1 MKVPTILIVGVLFA
15 GFASA
20 SQAAHYGGGNQP
32 AQPMS
37 QAHRAIVLR
46 SEALNRKYHLGAY
59 APATATSTGSA
70 SGGEFAWDAA
80 AVGGV
85 LLVLLI
91 GATAL
96 VRRPGTLKTSG

>member
-1 MKVPTILIVGVLFA
+1 MKVPTILVVGALFA
-15 GFASA
+15 VLASA
-20 SQAAHYGGGNQP
+20 SQAAVYGGGNEP

-46 SEALNRKYHLGAY
+46 SKALNRTYHLGAY
-59 APATATSTGSA
+59 APATATSSGPA

-91 GATAL
+91 GAAAL
-96 VRRPGTLKTSG
+96 VRRPGALKTSS